1 MTSRPF
7 LSDGRYREYRP
18 CELLRPY
25 ILCYWTMEDEVPPDK
40 SGSEANAP
48 VLVIPDT
55 CADIIIRINHTRQE
69 ISGYLCGI
77 QDQPFLSVPRIS
89 GDEVSCFAVRFYFWS
104 AGLFLNLN
112 YRDTSNATI
121 GLEELGRDWR
131 MLFEPFF
138 YLNRIEDRIAL
149 VEEFLL
155 RKLVSMEWKPD
166 LYNSVHRILA
176 SSGRISVKEICEYS
190 CVSQRQMERL
200 FLKEVGLPIKRIAGM
215 VRYQNVW
222 REMVSIKEFNIQDAV
237 YRYGY
242 TDQAHLLKEFRRF
255 HGTAPEEARR
265 IAWQNR

>member
-25 ILCYWTMEDEVPPDK
+25 ILCYWTMEDEVTPDRR
-40 SGSEANAP
+40 GSEANAP

-138 YLNRIEDRIAL
+138 YLNRI
-149 VEEFLL
+149 
-155 RKLVSMEWKPD
+155 
-166 LYNSVHRILA
+166 
-176 SSGRISVKEICEYS
+176 
-190 CVSQRQMERL
+190 
-200 FLKEVGLPIKRIAGM
+200 
-215 VRYQNVW
+215 
-222 REMVSIKEFNIQDAV
+222 
-237 YRYGY
+237 
-242 TDQAHLLKEFRRF
+242 
-255 HGTAPEEARR
+255 
-265 IAWQNR
+265 